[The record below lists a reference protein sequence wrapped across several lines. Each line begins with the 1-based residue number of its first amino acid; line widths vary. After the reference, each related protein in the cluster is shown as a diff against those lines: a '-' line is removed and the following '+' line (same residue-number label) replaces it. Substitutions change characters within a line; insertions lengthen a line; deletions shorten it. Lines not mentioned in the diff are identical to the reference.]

1 MAAVESAESRF
12 ASVSEDEIT
21 ALLLDK
27 DSVNKTSN
35 KGISWSF
42 AVVFARKRQVNGLC
56 VPSSSLSKR
65 AAKKFYVE
73 ARRKDKQPYTKLSLT
88 AIRFGLCRHI
98 KNSRPDVDIING
110 SEFEDEN
117 RVFKAKT
124 VELKRQGKA
133 KVEHKPP
140 IAPEDLKKLYRSQAF
155 DMATPTG
162 LQNKVWFEV
171 MLFSVDVDRKTFVS
185 SKEILL
191 DLEWMPQAGDMLFRI
206 ETSSQRTEGKIAK
219 LKKVDLCMRDR
230 TIQCVL
236 YVPFIY
242 ISKLNPECDAFFQ
255 QPKKQTTEGSLA
267 WYDKQV
273 VSINTLGSKTKP
285 SQNMLSYQ
293 GNTQI
298 TRSEPLLSLFLT
310 IVDLKHVIS
319 CVLVNVSLPCPV
331 V

>member
-27 DSVNKTSN
+27 DSVNT
-35 KGISWSF
+35 
-42 AVVFARKRQVNGLC
+42 
-56 VPSSSLSKR
+56 KR
-65 AAKKFYVE
+65 ATKVSVGVLQLYLQEKGQSTDFVSLPVASLNELLKKFYVE
-73 ARRKDKQPYTKLSLT
+73 ARRKDKQPYTKSSLT

-110 SEFEDEN
+110 PEFEEAN

-140 IAPEDLKKLYRSQAF
+140 EDLKKLYRSQTF

-171 MLFSVDVDRKTFVS
+171 MLFSVDADRKTFVS

-219 LKKVDLCMRDR
+219 LKKVDLCMRNR

-236 YVPFIY
+236 YVPLICIY
-242 ISKLNPECDAFFQ
+242 
-255 QPKKQTTEGSLA
+255 
-267 WYDKQV
+267 
-273 VSINTLGSKTKP
+273 
-285 SQNMLSYQ
+285 QN
-293 GNTQI
+293 
-298 TRSEPLLSLFLT
+298 
-310 IVDLKHVIS
+310 
-319 CVLVNVSLPCPV
+319 
-331 V
+331 